1 MRERFIKNKGL
12 LNLTH
17 ISFEK
22 EKQPEI
28 RTTRRIV
35 LMSQSNDD
43 EKREMLQKRQ
53 RRQEDT
59 IMRGS
64 INPQHVGKLMRK

>member
-1 MRERFIKNKGL
+1 
-12 LNLTH
+12 
-17 ISFEK
+17 
-22 EKQPEI
+22 
-28 RTTRRIV
+28 
-35 LMSQSNDD
+35 MSQSNDD